1 MFTFYG
7 KEYNNS
13 REWICKQ
20 VYYGGLLNV
29 LVAAWRQRGI
39 KVRLAYDCR
48 LPGAGYKNRCEI
60 RPIVYR
66 LGVSLCTEEIMD
78 FVEHGLYIVSHQYFT
93 DFPSK
98 HWMQNKSERR
108 PHYYALKDKSGIIW
122 LIPMSTQV
130 ENYKRKIER
139 EEIKRGKGNCIY
151 YHIGKIAGKERV
163 FIISDLFPVTTNY
176 IVKPYTISSIE
187 YIVKNEKMN
196 KEIKRKTLKY
206 LRLLEQHQLSD
217 NNNIIDI
224 KRQLLTK

>member
-1 MFTFYG
+1 
-7 KEYNNS
+7 
-13 REWICKQ
+13 
-20 VYYGGLLNV
+20 
-29 LVAAWRQRGI
+29 
-39 KVRLAYDCR
+39 
-48 LPGAGYKNRCEI
+48 
-60 RPIVYR
+60 
-66 LGVSLCTEEIMD
+66 MD
-78 FVEHGLYIVSHQYFT
+78 FVEHGLYIVSDQYFT

-187 YIVKNEKMN
+187 Y
-196 KEIKRKTLKY
+196 
-206 LRLLEQHQLSD
+206 LSL
-217 NNNIIDI
+217 IHI
-224 KRQLLTK
+224 

>member
-1 MFTFYG
+1 MLTT
-7 KEYNNS
+7 
-13 REWICKQ
+13 
-20 VYYGGLLNV
+20 
-29 LVAAWRQRGI
+29 AAY
-39 KVRLAYDCR
+39 LC
-48 LPGAGYKNRCEI
+48 AGYKNRCEI

-78 FVEHGLYIVSHQYFT
+78 FVEHGLYIVSDQYFT

>member
-1 MFTFYG
+1 
-7 KEYNNS
+7 
-13 REWICKQ
+13 
-20 VYYGGLLNV
+20 
-29 LVAAWRQRGI
+29 
-39 KVRLAYDCR
+39 
-48 LPGAGYKNRCEI
+48 
-60 RPIVYR
+60 
-66 LGVSLCTEEIMD
+66 MD
-78 FVEHGLYIVSHQYFT
+78 IVEHGLYIVSDQYFT

-196 KEIKRKTLKY
+196 KENKRKTLKY